1 MELCGAVNAMR
12 SSCYRDDYFC
22 GVFDRNLWNVCWI
35 WSVYPSISLASS
47 LHFQCPGKKK
57 RKKKNSDA
65 PFISVCCANNAHSST
80 LASWPR
86 LIRLGDSLSH
96 YLNALCFSVTPSS
109 AGHRQQ
115 PFQPGFDHPRISA
128 SLPHIQTHRGTH

>member
-57 RKKKNSDA
+57 RKKKTLTR
-65 PFISVCCANNAHSST
+65 HSSLSAVLTMRT
-80 LASWPR
+80 L
-86 LIRLGDSLSH
+86 LH
-96 YLNALCFSVTPSS
+96 
-109 AGHRQQ
+109 
-115 PFQPGFDHPRISA
+115 
-128 SLPHIQTHRGTH
+128 